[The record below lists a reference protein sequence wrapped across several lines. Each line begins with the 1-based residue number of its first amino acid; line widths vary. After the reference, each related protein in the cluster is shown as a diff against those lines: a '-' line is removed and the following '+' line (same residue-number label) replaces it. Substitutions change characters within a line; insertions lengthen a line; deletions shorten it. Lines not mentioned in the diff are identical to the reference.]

1 MLEVGSVA
9 LKGSLWTCKTAC
21 AVTCSVN
28 GTWVP
33 SSDSP
38 PQRRG
43 TAWTNPE
50 TSQHPSNFDPEISP
64 FGQRRPEISRGSIL
78 KGNTSLRKIKICNN
92 LDTHVESV
100 YGKRSLVVCHGFT
113 ELDRVQVK
121 VDVDQV
127 T

>member
-1 MLEVGSVA
+1 MVRLRSP
-9 LKGSLWTCKTAC
+9 
-21 AVTCSVN
+21 
-28 GTWVP
+28 VP

-43 TAWTNPE
+43 IAWTNPE

-78 KGNTSLRKIKICNN
+78 STKCNSSLRKIYICNN

-100 YGKRSLVVCHGFT
+100 YGERSLVVCHGFT

-121 VDVDQV
+121 ADVDQV